1 MYFNYLKA
9 IEKKLGEKRFPESKI
24 MGVRPKISETLIDIA
39 LREAK
44 KNSFDF
50 LLFVKN
56 NSSDQYLLGI

>member
-9 IEKKLGEKRFPESKI
+9 IEKKLGEKRSPKSKI
-24 MGVRPKISETLIDIA
+24 MDVRPKISETLIDIS

-44 KNSFDF
+44 KNSFNL